1 VAVASVAARYLSSRV
16 GGQGA
21 SGGRAESGAVAC
33 HPFSGADVVFEAS
46 ARVRAAGGQDVGS
59 LREVSGYY
67 GELDSGRLVV
77 LGEPG
82 AGKTVLALHLLLDLL
97 EHRVDPTAAPGPVP
111 VRVNAAGW
119 DVDNIHFGRW
129 LVQGLTDL
137 GLLAPIARTLIDG
150 GLVLPVVDG
159 LDEMDPQGQPPT
171 RARKAVERL
180 NEAPWRGRPMILTCR
195 STTYEAVQA
204 LRAGGGL
211 DAGLYEATA
220 VTVSPLTPEQISA
233 YIQARRRGEGLHDD
247 DVWAP
252 ILNQLKAEPAGPLAG
267 ALTTPWMLSLTV
279 DRLRVATPCQAEE
292 LAASVDLPTL
302 QSHLF
307 AALIPAA
314 VQGRSTEDKTSYT
327 DAQVHHWLVGLAQ
340 HLDTRR
346 EQGHDGTNITLV
358 DLWRMA
364 GPRAPRILHTL
375 TAGLVVGLVFG
386 LAVDL
391 VYGLVVGL
399 VFGPL
404 SALMGEGGHTER
416 LVLRT
421 GKPGALRKRL
431 VFGLVGGLGLVF
443 GLGLVSGLVEGLL
456 FGFVVGLGVGATS
469 CRFACGVV
477 LLALH
482 RVFPPRPTSFLDWAY
497 RAGLLRST
505 GGAYQFRHDTFQR
518 WLTDHPTPPDG
529 PPST

>member
-1 VAVASVAARYLSSRV
+1 MLTGAEATKAATFAAKGGGWLWRRWRPDTSHRALAGQADDLADRVHRVEGPNLEQLGVTRSR
-16 GGQGA
+16 
-21 SGGRAESGAVAC
+21 
-33 HPFSGADVVFEAS
+33 GADVVFEAS

-97 EHRVDPTAAPGPVP
+97 EHRADPAAAPGPVP

-137 GLLAPIARTLIDG
+137 GLLAPIARALIDD

-171 RARKAVERL
+171 RTRKALERL
-180 NEAPWRGRPMILTCR
+180 NEAPWRGRPVILTCR

-204 LRAGGGL
+204 LRAGGGP

-220 VTVSPLTPEQISA
+220 VTVSPLTPEQVSA
-233 YIQARRRGEGLHDD
+233 NVQARRRGEGLRDE

-252 ILNQLKAEPAGPLAG
+252 IFDRLKAEPAGPLAG
-267 ALTTPWMLSLTV
+267 PLAGALSTPWMLSLTV
-279 DRLRVATPCQAEE
+279 DRLRVATPHQAEE

-302 QSHLF
+302 RSHLF

-314 VQGRSTEDKTSYT
+314 VQGRSTEDKTRYT
-327 DAQVHHWLVGLAQ
+327 DAQVHHWLAGLAQ

-346 EQGHDGTNITLV
+346 GQGHDGTNIALG

-364 GPRAPRILHTL
+364 GPRAPRVLHTL
-375 TAGLVVGLVFG
+375 TVGLEFIAANF
-386 LAVDL
+386 AVL
-391 VYGLVVGL
+391 Y
-399 VFGPL
+399 
-404 SALMGEGGHTER
+404 
-416 LVLRT
+416 
-421 GKPGALRKRL
+421 
-431 VFGLVGGLGLVF
+431 
-443 GLGLVSGLVEGLL
+443 
-456 FGFVVGLGVGATS
+456 
-469 CRFACGVV
+469 
-477 LLALH
+477 
-482 RVFPPRPTSFLDWAY
+482 
-497 RAGLLRST
+497 
-505 GGAYQFRHDTFQR
+505 
-518 WLTDHPTPPDG
+518 
-529 PPST
+529 